1 MKYMLIAGEAS
12 GDLHA
17 SALMESLQNV
27 DPEAHFIFLGGDKMA
42 KVACH
47 EPIVDYRD
55 MAYMGFTEVIKNIA
69 KVRENLN
76 TAKNTLSL
84 YKPDCLILVDY
95 PSFNLKVA
103 EEAKRLGIKVFYY
116 ISPKVWAW
124 KEWRVRKIKRLV
136 DRMFCILPFE
146 VEFYAKRHDY
156 KVDYVGNPSVFE
168 IDSELAN
175 LGTRE
180 DFLLRNRLR
189 DKPIIAILPGSR
201 RSELR
206 NNLPI
211 MLAAA
216 RQFPQYQAVV
226 SKAPGLDSEFY
237 APYGMINL
245 VENQTIELLAR
256 SHAAIVT
263 SGTATLETALTGT
276 PQVAC
281 YRGNGTKL
289 TYDIMKKLLK
299 INYVTLPNLIADRQV
314 IPELLQHLCTP
325 DAIGEA
331 LAPLMPQGE
340 ARTAMLDGYSEIRRR
355 LGTRDAAATTA
366 QAIHEELRN
375 SGFKVLSEH

>member
-17 SALMESLQNV
+17 SALMESLQKI
-27 DPEAHFIFLGGDKMA
+27 DAEAHFVFLGGDKMA
-42 KVACH
+42 KVAGH
-47 EPIVDYRD
+47 KPIVNYRD
-55 MAYMGFTEVIKNIA
+55 MAYMGFTEVLKNLG
-69 KVRENLN
+69 KVRDNLS

-156 KVDYVGNPSVFE
+156 KVEYVGNPSVFE

-175 LGTRE
+175 MGTRE
-180 DFLLRNRLR
+180 DFLRRNRLR

-216 RQFPQYQAVV
+216 KQFPQYQAVV
-226 SKAPGLDSEFY
+226 SKAPGLDKEFY
-237 APYGMINL
+237 ATYGMLKL
-245 VENQTIELLAR
+245 VEDQTIELLAR

-263 SGTATLETALTGT
+263 SGTATLETALVGT

-281 YRGNGTKL
+281 YRGNGRKL
-289 TYDIMKKLLK
+289 TYDIMKKILN
-299 INYVTLPNLIADRQV
+299 ISYVTLPNLIADRQV
-314 IPELLQHLCTP
+314 IPEMLQHLCTP

-340 ARTAMLDGYSEIRRR
+340 PRTAMLDGYSEIRRR
-355 LGTRDAAATTA
+355 LGTCNAAANTA
-366 QAIHEELRN
+366 QAIVNELRN
-375 SGFKVLSEH
+375 K